1 MEVLGPS
8 RFWSGLGLL
17 ISQFQIEYPHL
28 TLLSFSLV
36 SPNFT
41 RLIFNEPPF
50 QTTLL
55 HLGRGSF
62 VAGRLIDLPLGT
74 TSSAPDPRIDLIL
87 SSNTQKN
94 NGRTRMKGGGERTGD
109 AGEEN

>member
-1 MEVLGPS
+1 MSPYYTMSLPT
-8 RFWSGLGLL
+8 R
-17 ISQFQIEYPHL
+17 L
-28 TLLSFSLV
+28 TLSM
-36 SPNFT
+36 N
-41 RLIFNEPPF
+41 PPF

-87 SSNTQKN
+87 SSNTQN
-94 NGRTRMKGGGERTGD
+94 NGRTRMKGGGERAGD